1 MWWCVINQSCN
12 ACLHDQLF
20 SMPSSFITWSG
31 ELSEWVWV
39 SCLCETA
46 LCWSAAGVTP
56 CWCFSLT
63 LRVLVYCNHLSLWPV
78 HWELAQCSLQTGKI
92 SVNFTHRLQSVYI
105 LDALAE
111 GKPEATCYLI
121 CNLAFEVKRKKK
133 KQTTCW
139 VQFWPEVETSTFW
152 AEYMF
157 VQPGQTVPVYPRFR
171 MHTGSGTRVK
181 RKSSHKPVPDIL
193 WRKCLQYFSVFCV
206 QNYVFQ

>member
-1 MWWCVINQSCN
+1 MIWWV
-12 ACLHDQLF
+12 
-20 SMPSSFITWSG
+20 
-31 ELSEWVWV
+31 EWV
-39 SCLCETA
+39 SC

-63 LRVLVYCNHLSLWPV
+63 LRVLVYWNHLSLWPV

-133 KQTTCW
+133 KSKQPVSSVLAW
-139 VQFWPEVETSTFW
+139 SRD
-152 AEYMF
+152 EYMF
-157 VQPGQTVPVYPRFR
+157 VQPGQTVPVYLRFR

-193 WRKCLQYFSVFCV
+193 WRKCLQYFSVSCV